1 MKNFIARL
9 LHGAARNPP
18 QLGAGAGLA
27 RKRKPHGKDW
37 RERAVQKAAIRYGK
51 PFKCAADG
59 VPREVLLGDRTSRVI
74 ELRSTQGTAVV
85 TQFPK
90 PVGAGGATT
99 LKAV

>member
-9 LHGAARNPP
+9 LHGAAQTPP
-18 QLGAGAGLA
+18 QFRADAEPA
-27 RKRKPHGKDW
+27 RKRKPQGKDW
-37 RERAVQKAAIRYGK
+37 RDRAIQKAAFRYGK

-59 VPREVLLGDRTSRVI
+59 VPREVLLGDRASRVI
-74 ELRSTQGTAVV
+74 ELRSTQEKATV

-90 PVGAGGATT
+90 PIGAAGGST

>member
-9 LHGAARNPP
+9 LHGAAQTRP
-18 QLGAGAGLA
+18 QFRTEAEPA
-27 RKRKPHGKDW
+27 RKRKAQAKDW

-74 ELRSTQGTAVV
+74 ELRSTQGMAVV

-90 PVGAGGATT
+90 PVGASGATT